1 MPAWGLYANSGNMS
15 EAKRIL
21 TNALAVGQTFR
32 VAFDSGYID
41 TGRGVGVGLQN
52 ATGQTLWQF
61 FFNGG
66 DTNYSITGGTTDIGW
81 TGAGMDVEF
90 TLTGPTTYSAKI
102 FPNGSLPRT
111 ITGNLEPNADS
122 SIVLFRA
129 WNYSAGSGS
138 DYDVFFNRV
147 EIIGAGSGTETVTND
162 SVTIVRSPDP
172 TPAPDIEN
180 MVLSLD
186 GGGLEFNLAT
196 SISGLTYAVWASP
209 VLIPTQN
216 WLVVSGT
223 ETNSSGGPIDLS
235 ITNGLLP
242 TNFYRVGYTLP

>member
-1 MPAWGLYANSGNMS
+1 MAKMIVYGEEARKKLQSG
-15 EAKRIL
+15 IDQ
-21 TNALAVGQTFR
+21 LA
-32 VAFDSGYID
+32 D
-41 TGRGVGVGLQN
+41 TVKVTLGPKGRNVVLGKK
-52 ATGQTLWQF
+52 
-61 FFNGG
+61 
-66 DTNYSITGGTTDIGW
+66 Y
-81 TGAGMDVEF
+81 
-90 TLTGPTTYSAKI
+90 
-102 FPNGSLPRT
+102 GSPL
-111 ITGNLEPNADS
+111 I
-122 SIVLFRA
+122 
-129 WNYSAGSGS
+129 
-138 DYDVFFNRV
+138 
-147 EIIGAGSGTETVTND
+147 TND

-180 MVLSLD
+180 MVLSQD
-186 GGGLEFNLAT
+186 GGELEFNLAT